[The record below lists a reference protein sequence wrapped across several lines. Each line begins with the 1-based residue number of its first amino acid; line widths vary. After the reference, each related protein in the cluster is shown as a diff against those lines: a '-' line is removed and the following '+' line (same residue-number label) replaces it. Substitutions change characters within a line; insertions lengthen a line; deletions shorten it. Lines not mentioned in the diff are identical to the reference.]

1 MHIFITGATGYIGG
15 AVAARL
21 LADGHRVFGLAR
33 TPEKARALA
42 ARGIAPVAG
51 ALVDLGTLRE
61 AAQAADA
68 VINAASADDSM
79 VAHVLVQALEGS
91 GKPLLHTS
99 GTSVAGGPGARRTQR
114 RRVHR
119 GYAPPNAPRTPATGR
134 GRAKRARRRGPG
146 RAQRGDPAGAPVRP
160 RSGAQPASHQLPQLA
175 RITVARGRPAHVGR
189 GLNVW
194 SHLHIDDLAEL
205 YLRTL
210 ADAPPGSL
218 YFAESGEASWRD
230 MAIGIGRAVGL
241 SDEPEALPTEEALRL
256 LGIGAVTSFGS
267 NSRVSAEK
275 ARRMLGWKPAAPSLW
290 DDLRTDYY
298 KTSFARVE
306 EG

>member
-1 MHIFITGATGYIGG
+1 MQIFITGATGYIGG

-68 VINAASADDSM
+68 VINAASADNSM

-99 GTSVAGGPGARRTQR
+99 GTSVAADRALGERSDVVFTEDMPLQTLPERLLRVEVERSVLGA
-114 RRVHR
+114 
-119 GYAPPNAPRTPATGR
+119 AGR
-134 GRAKRARRRGPG
+134 GVRSVVIRPALLYGRGPG
-146 RAQRGDPAGAPVRP
+146 LNPH
-160 RSGAQPASHQLPQLA
+160 SHQLPQLA
-175 RITVARGRPAHVGR
+175 RITVARGRPVHVGR

-230 MAIGIGRAVGL
+230 MAIGIGRAVGF

-256 LGIGAVTSFGS
+256 LGSER
-267 NSRVSAEK
+267 SRASA
-275 ARRMLGWKPAAPSLW
+275 LTAA
-290 DDLRTDYY
+290 
-298 KTSFARVE
+298 
-306 EG
+306 

>member
-1 MHIFITGATGYIGG
+1 MRKVRRATRSIASFPSRSKPCVGGCGDGQGAPRASHPRSVHRSPLALSLPAACRRSGGRECIITGATGYIGG

-99 GTSVAGGPGARRTQR
+99 GTSVAADRALGERSDVVFTEDMPLQTLPERLLRVEVERSVLGA
-114 RRVHR
+114 
-119 GYAPPNAPRTPATGR
+119 AGR
-134 GRAKRARRRGPG
+134 GVRG
-146 RAQRGDPAGAPVRP
+146 VV
-160 RSGAQPASHQLPQLA
+160 
-175 RITVARGRPAHVGR
+175 IRPA
-189 GLNVW
+189 
-194 SHLHIDDLAEL
+194 
-205 YLRTL
+205 
-210 ADAPPGSL
+210 
-218 YFAESGEASWRD
+218 
-230 MAIGIGRAVGL
+230 
-241 SDEPEALPTEEALRL
+241 L
-256 LGIGAVTSFGS
+256 L
-267 NSRVSAEK
+267 
-275 ARRMLGWKPAAPSLW
+275 
-290 DDLRTDYY
+290 
-298 KTSFARVE
+298 
-306 EG
+306 

>member
-99 GTSVAGGPGARRTQR
+99 GTSVAADRALGERSDVVFTEDMPLQTLPERLLRVEVERSVLGA
-114 RRVHR
+114 
-119 GYAPPNAPRTPATGR
+119 AGR
-134 GRAKRARRRGPG
+134 GVRSVVIRPALLYGRGPG
-146 RAQRGDPAGAPVRP
+146 LNPH
-160 RSGAQPASHQLPQLA
+160 SHQLPQLA

-194 SHLHIDDLAEL
+194 SHLHIDDWPSCICAPS
-205 YLRTL
+205 RTL
-210 ADAPPGSL
+210 
-218 YFAESGEASWRD
+218 R
-230 MAIGIGRAVGL
+230 RAR
-241 SDEPEALPTEEALRL
+241 S
-256 LGIGAVTSFGS
+256 TSP
-267 NSRVSAEK
+267 RA
-275 ARRMLGWKPAAPSLW
+275 ARRLGAIWRLALAGPSGSQASRRRCRLRRRSAYSASERSRASALTAA
-290 DDLRTDYY
+290 
-298 KTSFARVE
+298 
-306 EG
+306 

>member
-99 GTSVAGGPGARRTQR
+99 GTSVAADRALGERSDVVFTEDMPLQTLPERLLRVEVERSVLGA
-114 RRVHR
+114 
-119 GYAPPNAPRTPATGR
+119 AGR
-134 GRAKRARRRGPG
+134 GVRSVVIRPALLYGRGPG
-146 RAQRGDPAGAPVRP
+146 LNPH
-160 RSGAQPASHQLPQLA
+160 SHQLPQLA

-194 SHLHIDDLAEL
+194 SHLHIDGPAGAARSCGGPCLEFPTKL
-205 YLRTL
+205 
-210 ADAPPGSL
+210 S
-218 YFAESGEASWRD
+218 ASKR
-230 MAIGIGRAVGL
+230 
-241 SDEPEALPTEEALRL
+241 
-256 LGIGAVTSFGS
+256 
-267 NSRVSAEK
+267 
-275 ARRMLGWKPAAPSLW
+275 
-290 DDLRTDYY
+290 
-298 KTSFARVE
+298 
-306 EG
+306 